1 MNLIDTFDCQML
13 MNLLKNHGF
22 DLIKDLK
29 RTGLRKSGYARLIQ
43 DVTDDVSNNNFG
55 DRLIQSDSIDDL
67 AVYKA

>member
-29 RTGLRKSGYARLIQ
+29 KNRLKKIGIRSVNTGCH
-43 DVTDDVSNNNFG
+43 
-55 DRLIQSDSIDDL
+55 
-67 AVYKA
+67 